1 MDTIDIRIDVPA
13 PPCETG
19 QAIER
24 RFTEKATRA
33 GAIDAHILKK
43 NGQWTFVAEF
53 VDTEKAALYAAG
65 LAKATGS
72 VLKVDVKPTSSDA
85 EN

>member
-1 MDTIDIRIDVPA
+1 MKTIDVRIDVPA
-13 PPCETG
+13 PLREKE

-24 RFTEKATRA
+24 RFAEKATRA